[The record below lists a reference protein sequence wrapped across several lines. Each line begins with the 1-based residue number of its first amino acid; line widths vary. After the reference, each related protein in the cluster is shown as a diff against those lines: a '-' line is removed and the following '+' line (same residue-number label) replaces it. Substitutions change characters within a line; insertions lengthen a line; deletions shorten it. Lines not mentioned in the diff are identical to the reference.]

1 MKGYINMIFTVDK
14 DEFEKAIIPVSIVAQ
29 NKSSEASLSGVYMEA
44 KDNKLVLYC
53 YDIERGIRTEIDADV
68 KKEGCIIAD
77 YQIVPIIHSLNG
89 GEVYIE
95 VDDNYIINIKND
107 ESELQI
113 MGRDGSSYPKIPE
126 VRGFS
131 SFTISRRQL
140 KNVISKTMFAVSD
153 DESKPILK
161 GSLFEISDGKL
172 TVSAI
177 DGFRFTVRTEK
188 STVDKSDLNVSF
200 ILPGKAE
207 QNLLRIIDDSDDNIS
222 CELANKH
229 IIFVMDNLYILIRL
243 LEGDFPSYQ
252 KFIPQY
258 DVKAVVDKQEL
269 IASLERVNIINAKK
283 KTSAKLTFVNDQL
296 KIFCKTDLGQVSD
309 VISVYMEGDPIEA
322 NFNQSYLLDALRA
335 CDDEKVV
342 LRVAGQ
348 GRGLVIV
355 AREEDEKDDSSYLQL
370 VMPVR
375 AR

>member
-258 DVKAVVDKQEL
+258 NVKAVVDKQEL

>member
-1 MKGYINMIFTVDK
+1 MIFTIDK